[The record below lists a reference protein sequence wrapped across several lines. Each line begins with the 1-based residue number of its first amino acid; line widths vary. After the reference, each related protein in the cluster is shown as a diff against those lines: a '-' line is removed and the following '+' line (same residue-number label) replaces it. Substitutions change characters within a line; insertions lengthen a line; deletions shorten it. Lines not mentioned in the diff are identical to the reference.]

1 MSLFSNVSVE
11 KKCKVAVCIPARDQ
25 MHTATSF
32 HLYNLGVYLTKHGI
46 ENNLFISSGTLIV
59 NQRQVL
65 VKEAQLWGATHV
77 LFVDSDME
85 FDPLHVQSLIN
96 KDLDIVAAAY
106 SKRVEPLHSTAWL
119 DSSDWTSTIDPFN
132 YPDTTEII
140 EAQAVGMGLCL
151 IKIEVFD
158 KIEQPW
164 FRLGW
169 RQEQYIGEDIEFC
182 KLAIDAGYKVYVDL
196 IISREIGHLGTKSFK
211 FHPVV

>member
-11 KKCKVAVCIPARDQ
+11 KKYKVAVCIPARDQ

-32 HLYNLGVYLTKHGI
+32 HLYNLAQYFTKHGI
-46 ENNLFISSGTLIV
+46 ENQLFISAGTLIV
-59 NQRQVL
+59 NQRQAL
-65 VKEAQLWGATHV
+65 VKEAQAWGASHV

-85 FDPLHVQSLIN
+85 FDPLHVQSLLN

-119 DSSDWTSTIDPFN
+119 DSSDWTTTINPFD
-132 YPDTTEII
+132 YPLTTPII

-158 KIEQPW
+158 NIEPPW

-182 KLAIDAGYKVYVDL
+182 TLAIAAGYKVYVDL

-211 FHPVV
+211 FRPDA